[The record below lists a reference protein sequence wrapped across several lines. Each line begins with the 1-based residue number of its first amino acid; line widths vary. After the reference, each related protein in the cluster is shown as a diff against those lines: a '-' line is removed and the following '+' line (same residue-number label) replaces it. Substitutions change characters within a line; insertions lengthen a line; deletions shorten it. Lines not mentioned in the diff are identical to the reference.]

1 MESLVLP
8 WHFRALSQEPPAVV
22 LPLGSIVL
30 VACRRDSKSDVLPLW
45 YGPNQDRA
53 PGGSFVGTGHL
64 AGPPLSGGEL
74 FTRARPFLHDGSD
87 PGGCRVTREYCRQG
101 WALPVAQ
108 GPMRQVVLFQRGA
121 GPLDAL
127 AGVFK
132 DFRCR
137 RVGNSE
143 MRT

>member
-1 MESLVLP
+1 M
-8 WHFRALSQEPPAVV
+8 VV

-53 PGGSFVGTGHL
+53 PGGSFVGIGHL

-101 WALPVAQ
+101 WARWRKGQCDRWFYFSAAQARWMRWQASSRTSVA
-108 GPMRQVVLFQRGA
+108 VA
-121 GPLDAL
+121 
-127 AGVFK
+127 
-132 DFRCR
+132 
-137 RVGNSE
+137 
-143 MRT
+143 